1 MALIGA
7 CIKPLHSNSSSSFLK
22 HIRTLGLRAVRSV
35 SLPLGFFSNAGQSVL
50 RNNFRSNILEQKLS
64 STVPT
69 SCHGESNPLLLLED
83 ANFPRYDEVG
93 AHHIKS
99 GISALIHQTEQN
111 LLAFEKDLAASD
123 TMPAHLFLKRLET
136 VPDALSR
143 AWGVCSHLKAVR
155 DSEDFRL
162 AYDEM
167 QPQYVAL
174 SLKLSQ
180 SVPIFQALKAIRSSS
195 SWDSLPESQRRII
208 ESEIQ
213 EAELSGVGLRGAEK
227 LRFNEIETELAKLST
242 QFSNNLLDATKA
254 FSLRLTRS
262 EEVSGL
268 PQSALSLAAQIAR
281 GLGDAEATAERGP
294 WILTLD
300 MPLYLPAMQY
310 ARDRSLRERLFRAY
324 QTRAS
329 ELDEATR
336 DNTPVALRILVLRRE
351 RAQLL
356 GMANHVE
363 VSMATKMAT
372 PEAALAL
379 VERLRAAAWP
389 AAQRE

>member
-143 AWGVCSHLKAVR
+143 AWGVCSHLKAG
-155 DSEDFRL
+155 FC
-162 AYDEM
+162 
-167 QPQYVAL
+167 
-174 SLKLSQ
+174 
-180 SVPIFQALKAIRSSS
+180 
-195 SWDSLPESQRRII
+195 
-208 ESEIQ
+208 
-213 EAELSGVGLRGAEK
+213 G
-227 LRFNEIETELAKLST
+227 RFNCC
-242 QFSNNLLDATKA
+242 
-254 FSLRLTRS
+254 
-262 EEVSGL
+262 
-268 PQSALSLAAQIAR
+268 
-281 GLGDAEATAERGP
+281 
-294 WILTLD
+294 
-300 MPLYLPAMQY
+300 
-310 ARDRSLRERLFRAY
+310 
-324 QTRAS
+324 
-329 ELDEATR
+329 
-336 DNTPVALRILVLRRE
+336 
-351 RAQLL
+351 
-356 GMANHVE
+356 
-363 VSMATKMAT
+363 
-372 PEAALAL
+372 
-379 VERLRAAAWP
+379 
-389 AAQRE
+389 